1 MNLTASA
8 REIDG
13 VTILD
18 LRGRIVLGE
27 ESAAFREVVCNLLAD
42 GCRKIL
48 LNLSEIGYVDS
59 TGLGYLVSALVSA
72 RKLDG
77 EIKLLNLTKQ
87 THELLQTTKLH
98 TVLDS
103 FDNESVAVKSFVHS
117 VAA

>member
-1 MNLTASA
+1 MNLTANT
-8 REIDG
+8 RQVGD

-18 LRGRIVLGE
+18 LKGRIVLGE
-27 ESAAFREVVCNLLAD
+27 ESAAFRQVVCNLLAD
-42 GCRKIL
+42 GCRQIL
-48 LNLSEIGYVDS
+48 LNLSDVGCVDS
-59 TGLGYLVSALVSA
+59 SGLGYLVSALVSA

-87 THELLQTTKLH
+87 CHELLQVTKLH

-103 FDNESVAVKSFVHS
+103 FDNESVAVKSFVHT